1 MRIVLGALLQNVKMK
16 LQSETLYQVLSLPF
30 LLLIVVNLYVVNLVV
45 GPVSYCI
52 MLSKVSAVPIQGV
65 LSSRRKL
72 LYGTSIMVM
81 IALILRDTTTCTY
94 VVHIIIY
101 CIRHTYQVYCAVC
114 NT

>member
-1 MRIVLGALLQNVKMK
+1 MRIVLGALIHNLKMK
-16 LQSETLYQVLSLPF
+16 LQSETLIIFALPP
-30 LLLIVVNLYVVNLVV
+30 INSRKPIVNLVV

-81 IALILRDTTTCTY
+81 IATWYYFT
-94 VVHIIIY
+94 
-101 CIRHTYQVYCAVC
+101 
-114 NT
+114 